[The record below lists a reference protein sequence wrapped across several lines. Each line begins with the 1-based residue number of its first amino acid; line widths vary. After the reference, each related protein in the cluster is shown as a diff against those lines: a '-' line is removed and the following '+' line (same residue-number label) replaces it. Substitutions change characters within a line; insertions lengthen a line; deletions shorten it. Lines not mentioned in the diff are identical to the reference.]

1 MGRIHA
7 PQLMRNSRHVPVA
20 YMMRS
25 HVRHCQSQLRRI
37 QSSTDVR
44 TWAEQL
50 RAHELRTGAAGA
62 GTPVE
67 RTDSGRT
74 ATSDDGDG
82 HHMRPLSMSHGP
94 ASRWVGMPEPP
105 VIRVQHRVCCRDCCR
120 LLHTRQNTS
129 DASVAARRGSTGVLA
144 PTCGQGAGRSVCRVV
159 LVLWL
164 GMRMCE

>member
-1 MGRIHA
+1 MHA
-7 PQLMRNSRHVPVA
+7 LQLMRNSRHVSA
-20 YMMRS
+20 THMASSRM
-25 HVRHCQSQLRRI
+25 RHCQSQLRRI

-74 ATSDDGDG
+74 ATSEDGDG

-94 ASRWVGMPEPP
+94 ARWVVTPGPP
-105 VIRVQHRVCCRDCCR
+105 VVCFPNGVCCRCCCC
-120 LLHTRQNTS
+120 LLHHRQNTCMCKLS
-129 DASVAARRGSTGVLA
+129 GHLLWCPTWCKCRANVAQPCVKSRQIS
-144 PTCGQGAGRSVCRVV
+144 
-159 LVLWL
+159 
-164 GMRMCE
+164 